1 MEIPQNLA
9 SISFEYERTLQELE
23 QYLTDNETDEVP
35 EEFLERLAINK
46 DELASKLEGYYMRI
60 RSIKASEALLKER
73 AKELVEKSKRKMQA
87 VEFLESLVKKAVQVF
102 GEVPKRAA
110 SKKISTPTVNVSEIE
125 RVSFKVD
132 EAEVEDKY
140 CYFGIALEELKFD
153 TEEEASQF
161 LDIILKA
168 LQRNEYEIN
177 GEIVRIV
184 NTTVLK
190 DYAKAN
196 YERANDLPK
205 GVTANKTSHLRW
217 S

>member
-1 MEIPQNLA
+1 MEIRQSLA

-60 RSIKASEALLKER
+60 RSIKAAEEVLKQR
-73 AKELVEKSKRKMQA
+73 AKELVEKGKRKMQA
-87 VEFLESLVKKAVQVF
+87 VDFLESLVKKAVQVF

-110 SKKISTPTVNVSEIE
+110 SKKITTDTVNVSEIE

-132 EAEVEDKY
+132 EAEVEDMY

-153 TEEEASQF
+153 TKKKLNNF
-161 LDIILKA
+161 
-168 LQRNEYEIN
+168 
-177 GEIVRIV
+177 
-184 NTTVLK
+184 
-190 DYAKAN
+190 
-196 YERANDLPK
+196 
-205 GVTANKTSHLRW
+205 
-217 S
+217 